1 MLELSLI
8 AVIGLAA
15 IYWTALWWVGRHDDV
30 LYGDFISSEGTA
42 MLTAIE
48 PSPRSQPA
56 PVPPLPRTRRPPSLM
71 APTTPAPLPG
81 TQPVAHRPALQ
92 QPVPQRPV
100 SQPSVSQPSIISPA
114 PASALVGAGLAPPT
128 NLTAPPASRSAPLD
142 STAVEPPHEPSRKA
156 DQHDVLASL
165 LETIKR
171 DLNAAAG
178 RP

>member
-1 MLELSLI
+1 MMLELSLI

-48 PSPRSQPA
+48 PSPQSQPA
-56 PVPPLPRTRRPPSLM
+56 PAPPRSLTRRLPSLM
-71 APTTPAPLPG
+71 TPTTPAPLPG

-92 QPVPQRPV
+92 QPVP
-100 SQPSVSQPSIISPA
+100 QPSVSQPSIISPA

-128 NLTAPPASRSAPLD
+128 NLTALPASRPAPLD
-142 STAVEPPHEPSRKA
+142 PTAIEPPHEPARKA

>member
-71 APTTPAPLPG
+71 APTTPAP
-81 TQPVAHRPALQ
+81 
-92 QPVPQRPV
+92 
-100 SQPSVSQPSIISPA
+100 
-114 PASALVGAGLAPPT
+114 ASALVGAGLASPT
-128 NLTAPPASRSAPLD
+128 NLTAPPASRPAPLD

-156 DQHDVLASL
+156 DQYDVLASL

>member
-56 PVPPLPRTRRPPSLM
+56 PAPPRSRTRRPPSLM
-71 APTTPAPLPG
+71 TPTT
-81 TQPVAHRPALQ
+81 
-92 QPVPQRPV
+92 
-100 SQPSVSQPSIISPA
+100 PA
-114 PASALVGAGLAPPT
+114 PASALVGVGLAPPT